1 MTPIISAVGI
11 TKKLRRLFT
20 LRTQT
25 VRGNRPDQDS
35 NQRRDRIR
43 LLWAV
48 RSIFVDEAMRQL
60 CEESPSPATSALSGS
75 NSECFGTPNFLGIFK
90 TRRDISRPMRFLM
103 DFFGRCV
110 TWIRGR
116 NVFTDLFCAFR
127 FSFFTTSAYLC
138 IVTLILGQQSSSRM
152 AWGSVDSILG

>member
-1 MTPIISAVGI
+1 MPISKDLKSVDREWKATAGISW
-11 TKKLRRLFT
+11 RR
-20 LRTQT
+20 
-25 VRGNRPDQDS
+25 
-35 NQRRDRIR
+35 
-43 LLWAV
+43 A
-48 RSIFVDEAMRQL
+48 SIKGPISVPV
-60 CEESPSPATSALSGS
+60 SPSNAVKCYPCREVTLNYNRSLLFHGGDTGSTPVRDAKLLS
-75 NSECFGTPNFLGIFK
+75 IFK

-138 IVTLILGQQSSSRM
+138 IVTLILGQQSRSRM